1 MNIVKVAI
9 AASGASTQREF
20 GQKLGKG
27 QTAIAK
33 YVKQGRFPVSVLLQV
48 EALTGIPRDRLAP
61 ELFAGYVAVESRKN
75 ADLARKPIVP
85 EPAEAE
91 A

>member
-27 QTAIAK
+27 QTAVAK
-33 YVKQGRFPVSVLLQV
+33 YV
-48 EALTGIPRDRLAP
+48 
-61 ELFAGYVAVESRKN
+61 
-75 ADLARKPIVP
+75 KPIVP